1 MHWVTSVEIEDNI
14 VYSNLRFIIY
24 INDTNVCCV
33 LETHPKSKHKGR
45 SMDVGEG
52 KNGPHY

>member
-14 VYSNLRFIIY
+14 VYSYLRFIIY
-24 INDTNVCCV
+24 INDTNVCFV